1 MAIYDHNH
9 LWQLQIIMQLLG
21 KGYTIAHIQDFF
33 EGFAKNLDLADTL
46 GVQELAEKTGMR
58 KAFTAP
64 WRGETDT
71 RGATGTQGA
80 HGTHRAPAP
89 GSAQP
94 LPLDPLGELA
104 RKLVSSGLAQRDGD
118 EVKLVDGDIAAVVA
132 DAKDP
137 SFYLRMLLEITEAT
151 GDAVQKL
158 AETTIEV
165 LRKHLVD
172 HYGEGWIPPTD
183 QQRDLADVITD
194 ARELAGLALHKAL
207 NAALAEN
214 AIRAIGEY
222 FEGMMTTPALRSD
235 E

>member
-64 WRGETDT
+64 W
-71 RGATGTQGA
+71 TGTQGTQ
-80 HGTHRAPAP
+80 GTQRAAGP

-94 LPLDPLGELA
+94 LRLDPLSELA
-104 RKLVSSGLAQRDGD
+104 RNLVGFGLAQRDGD
-118 EVKLVDGDIAAVVA
+118 EVMLADGDIAAVVA

-137 SFYLRMLLEITEAT
+137 SFYLRMLLEIAEAT

-165 LRKHLVD
+165 LRNHLVD

-194 ARELAGLALHKAL
+194 ARELAGLAVHKAL

-222 FEGMMTTPALRSD
+222 FEGMMTTPAPRSD